1 MYPNEPRSSFP
12 EQPTGIDYLNQIA
25 APPPA
30 QGFDKKTKIIMI
42 ILGIVGVLGLIL
54 IFIMAQQTSRNVDP
68 SQMAARVNKLLTV
81 SQKYN
86 KKLQSNE
93 MQSTNSSLISVL
105 TTAEASLTT
114 PLKDAGIDYAKQ
126 KKEIIARDPSTAI
139 EKKLDEAALNAQLDI
154 AYAHEMNVQITDTI
168 ALMQRLRKATNS
180 TSTREYLVK
189 TIADLQG
196 IQKQLT
202 KIISTSAS

>member
-1 MYPNEPRSSFP
+1 MGSWPCR
-12 EQPTGIDYLNQIA
+12 TGKRIYIA
-25 APPPA
+25 
-30 QGFDKKTKIIMI
+30 GYKTFTSATDIGPYVSK
-42 ILGIVGVLGLIL
+42 LIL
-54 IFIMAQQTSRNVDP
+54 E
-68 SQMAARVNKLLTV
+68 L
-81 SQKYN
+81 
-86 KKLQSNE
+86 
-93 MQSTNSSLISVL
+93 
-105 TTAEASLTT
+105 
-114 PLKDAGIDYAKQ
+114 
-126 KKEIIARDPSTAI
+126 ARDPSAAI

-202 KIISTSAS
+202 KIINTSAS